1 MILTEEVMK
10 QLDNT
15 EVRVDQVTTS
25 FINYQGAHQMTVDT
39 YVNGEFDFDESQCY
53 DEGDEALPLYPTGNG
68 TFFGGKRRF
77 LFSLRHRPSA
87 YGFRRYSL
95 LLESLGSRIVPSSKH
110 RCLFVQKERA
120 SERGIQKAF
129 FLRV

>member
-39 YVNGEFDFDESQCY
+39 YVNGKFDFDESQCY
-53 DEGDEALPLYPTGNG
+53 DEGDEALPEHLDM
-68 TFFGGKRRF
+68 FKRILKAR
-77 LFSLRHRPSA
+77 
-87 YGFRRYSL
+87 
-95 LLESLGSRIVPSSKH
+95 
-110 RCLFVQKERA
+110 
-120 SERGIQKAF
+120 SE
-129 FLRV
+129 LVE